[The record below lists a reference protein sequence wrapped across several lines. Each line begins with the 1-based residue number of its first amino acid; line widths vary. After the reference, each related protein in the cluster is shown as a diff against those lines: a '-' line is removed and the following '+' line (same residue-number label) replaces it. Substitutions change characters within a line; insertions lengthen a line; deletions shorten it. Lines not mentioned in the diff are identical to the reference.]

1 MANISN
7 NTIIVGITLILA
19 LLTYSY
25 YIGQLLSGVLISILL
40 IIIFFIPVKDIAG
53 SKASKT
59 TTVQEELEGEV
70 LVDSRIY
77 EKANSFIGI
86 PIGIVLGK
94 IFGRYESVFSLRSG
108 KGPVIVFYPG
118 VCPVSGGSNVR
129 ISGIWYEGEN
139 VGIKGNFFRAERI
152 VDEST
157 GLVFALKK

>member
-1 MANISN
+1 MGNISDN
-7 NTIIVGITLILA
+7 KFLIGFTLIIA
-19 LLTYSY
+19 LIAYSY
-25 YIGQLLSGVLISILL
+25 YIGQLLTGFLISILL
-40 IIIFFIPVKDIAG
+40 ALIFFVPVKDIAG
-53 SKASKT
+53 PKASKA
-59 TTVQEELEGEV
+59 TTVPEELEGDV
-70 LVDSRIY
+70 LGDSRIY

-94 IFGRYESVFSLRSG
+94 IFGRYETVFTLLSG
-108 KGPVIVFYPG
+108 KGPVVVVYPG